1 MSDDKQ
7 RDGTSQRSGR
17 DHGSRDAYT
26 HRLKRMRDHSLKP
39 PIAQQGESE
48 ENPKADFA
56 LHCGWGRLI
65 FGQTF
70 ADPEKLVATLQ
81 DELPDRR
88 DIAVYVRDPHVLLAN
103 APQDVF
109 LDPSHTYRLNLA
121 TYRASRR
128 SPSGFFIRRLTSQSD
143 AEAINRI
150 YASRGMVTVPPEFY
164 WTQRD
169 ARSISYFVA
178 EDDASGEILG
188 TVMGVD
194 HYRAF
199 DDPERGASLWCLAVD
214 PQARQPGVGEAL
226 VRRLAEHFAAR
237 GASFLDL
244 SVIHDN
250 EQAIALYEKLGF
262 ERVPFFTV
270 KRKNPINETL
280 YSGPEIDSALNPY
293 AKIIVAEARRRGIH
307 VEVTDAEGGFFR
319 LSHGGRSIHC
329 RESLS
334 ELTSAVSM
342 SICDDKAV
350 TRRFVEAAGVRVP
363 EQITADAGEEAIE
376 AFLNEHGKVVVK
388 PARGEQGRG
397 IAVGLSTPE
406 EVSGAIETARTVADW
421 VLIEEYVSGEDLRL
435 VVINY
440 RLVAAAVRRP
450 AYVVGDGS
458 RPIRKLIEAQ
468 SRRRAAA
475 TGGESSIPL
484 DAETE
489 RTIREAGY
497 AIDAVLPDGEEL
509 QVRKTANL
517 HTGGTIHDVTD
528 TVHPALVDAGVKAAR
543 AINIPV
549 VGIDLMVKSP
559 RGPDYAFIEAN
570 ERPGLANHEPQP
582 TAERF
587 VDLLFP
593 LSMPASVRQ
602 AVVEGADLRG

>member
-1 MSDDKQ
+1 MSENKQ
-7 RDGTSQRSGR
+7 RETSSHRGGR
-17 DHGSRDAYT
+17 EHGSREAYT

-39 PIAQQGESE
+39 PIEPGEDQRHAKP
-48 ENPKADFA
+48 NVA
-56 LHCGWGRLI
+56 LDCGWGRLI
-65 FGQTF
+65 FAQTF
-70 ADPEKLVATLQ
+70 AEPEALIAALKA
-81 DELPDRR
+81 ELPDRR
-88 DIAVYVRDPHVLLAN
+88 DIAFYVRDPHVLLAN

-109 LDPSHTYRLNLA
+109 LDPSHTYRLNLS

-128 SPSGFFIRRLTSQSD
+128 PPKGFFIRRLTSQAD

-150 YASRGMVTVPPEFY
+150 YAARGMVTVPPEFY
-164 WTQRD
+164 WAHRD
-169 ARSISYFVA
+169 ARAISYFVA
-178 EDDASGEILG
+178 EDDASGEVLG

-194 HYRAF
+194 HFRAF
-199 DDPERGASLWCLAVD
+199 EDPERGASLWCLAVD

-226 VRRLAEHFAAR
+226 VRRLAEHYAAR

-250 EQAIALYEKLGF
+250 AQAIALYEKLGF

-280 YSGPEIDSALNPY
+280 YSGPDVDTALNPY
-293 AKIIVAEARRRGIH
+293 AKIIVKEARRRGIH

-334 ELTSAVSM
+334 DLTSAVAM

-350 TRRFVEAAGVRVP
+350 TRRFVGAAGVRVP
-363 EQITADAGEEAIE
+363 EQIAADVGGDGIG
-376 AFLNEHGKVVVK
+376 AFLDGHGKVVVK

-406 EVSGAIETARTVADW
+406 DVNAAIETAREISDR
-421 VLIEEYVSGEDLRL
+421 VLIEEYVPGDDLRL
-435 VVINY
+435 VVINF

-450 AYVVGDGS
+450 ACVVGDGR
-458 RPIRKLIEAQ
+458 RPIRALIEAQ

-484 DAETE
+484 DMETE
-489 RTIREAGY
+489 RTISEAGY
-497 AIDAVLPDGEEL
+497 GIDAILPEGEEL

-528 TVHPALVDAGVKAAR
+528 CVHPVLVDAGIRAAR
-543 AINIPV
+543 AIDIPV
-549 VGIDLMVKSP
+549 VGIDLMVRSP

-602 AVVEGADLRG
+602 AIAESA